1 MLPQNRCFVR
11 SFRQFSSHVTKCHAC
26 HGICTLTPLD
36 AALTRRCAKNTQH
49 YTSKVLRLPRE
60 MAVDTYKVLRLR
72 QKMQLILRKR
82 HKSIL
87 RVPHETTFDTLQNT
101 SECHEV
107 PRLPRNE
114 ATRRLKP
121 PKMILSAELTMGTAI
136 RPSHELLR
144 TVADGCERLGNVE
157 RTHPQP
163 PNPQSETGTLATH
176 SGKKCQSRQT
186 NPWKSKRT
194 IEVEDPNHPHSRGN
208 FRGQCV

>member
-1 MLPQNRCFVR
+1 MRPQNRCFVR

-36 AALTRRCAKNTQH
+36 AALTRRFAKNTQH
-49 YTSKVLRLPRE
+49 DTSKVLRLPRE
-60 MAVDTYKVLRLR
+60 MAVDTSKVLRLR

-163 PNPQSETGTLATH
+163 PTPRVKREPLLRIREKVPKSPNKSVEI
-176 SGKKCQSRQT
+176 QT
-186 NPWKSKRT
+186 N
-194 IEVEDPNHPHSRGN
+194 N
-208 FRGQCV
+208 